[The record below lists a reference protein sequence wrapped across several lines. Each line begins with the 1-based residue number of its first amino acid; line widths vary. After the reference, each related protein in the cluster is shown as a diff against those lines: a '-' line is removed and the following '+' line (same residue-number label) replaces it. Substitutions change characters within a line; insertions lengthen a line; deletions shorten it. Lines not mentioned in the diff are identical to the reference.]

1 MCMYIYV
8 DYNYSLTHHV
18 PCVSAVCG
26 AVLQGSLFGMV
37 GLLPPRYSTLFMSGQ
52 GLAGIFAALAMLFSI
67 LGKHWSS
74 SQAKC
79 IFFFI
84 SSLVI

>member
-1 MCMYIYV
+1 MYIYV

-18 PCVSAVCG
+18 PCAVCG

-67 LGKHWSS
+67 LGKH
-74 SQAKC
+74 
-79 IFFFI
+79 
-84 SSLVI
+84 